1 MTETL
6 WAPWRMEYILSEK
19 TERCVFCDALAAG
32 PGHHRENMI
41 LAIRPHAWVIM
52 NRYPYTHAH
61 IMILPTRHVSN
72 PEDLSAEERLALFEL
87 TVDAQV
93 ALKRALNPQGLNLG
107 MNLGKV
113 AGAGI
118 EDHIHFH
125 VCPRWNGDT
134 NFMPLL
140 ADARVMPEHLLD
152 TYDGLRPAFA
162 GLSAKR

>member
-19 TERCVFCDALAAG
+19 GERCVFCDALAAG
-32 PGHHRENMI
+32 PEHRREHLI
-41 LAIRPHAWVIM
+41 LATRSDAWVIM

-61 IMILPTRHVSN
+61 VMILPVRHVSTL
-72 PEDLSAEERLALFEL
+72 EELSREERVALFEM
-87 TVDAQV
+87 TVDSQQ
-93 ALKRALNPQGLNLG
+93 ALREALAPQGLNLG
-107 MNLGKV
+107 LNLGQA

-140 ADARVMPEHLLD
+140 ADARVMPEHLRE
-152 TYDGLRPAFA
+152 TYDGLLPAFEK
-162 GLSAKR
+162 LSA